1 MIIHSGRCVALAAL
15 ALGAV
20 IGFTGVAGAQTII
33 DEWST
38 VGAAPAPALKPVS
51 LDSKTTALV
60 IMDFVKQTCN
70 PQARPRCITSIP
82 KVKAMID
89 AAKAK
94 GVTVIWTI
102 IAGPKVDDYLSDVA
116 PPAGTNPVVGQI
128 DKFVGTDLE
137 KTLKD
142 KGITTVVLTGT
153 SAHGAVLFTA
163 SGAAMRGFNVVVP
176 VDGMSA
182 SAPYA
187 EQATAYVL
195 ATLPGLATK
204 VTLTRGDMITYL
216 Q

>member
-1 MIIHSGRCVALAAL
+1 MISRSWRGAALAAV

-20 IGFTGVAGAQTII
+20 IGFHGAAAAQTII

-38 VGAAPAPALKPVS
+38 TGAPPAPALKPVS
-51 LDSKTTALV
+51 LDGKTTALV
-60 IMDFVKQTCN
+60 VMDFVKQTCN
-70 PQARPRCITSIP
+70 AQARPRCITTIP

-94 GVTVIWTI
+94 GVTVVWTI

-137 KTLKD
+137 ETLKD

-195 ATLPGLATK
+195 ATLPGLANK
-204 VTLTRGDMITYL
+204 VTLTRGDMITYE
-216 Q
+216 